1 MRRRSIILLIL
12 LASGAAHAASFN
24 DRLAEAN
31 SLLSSGR
38 YDEAVAILDELK
50 VDYPERPAIDYAL
63 GAAQYQRAEGLNAAG
78 KPGEALA
85 AYQDA
90 ENRFAGISTHADE
103 EVAVAAAF
111 ARANAMAQQAKMTA
125 ASPDKYKEGV
135 AALRK
140 AEQAYVELIKRAPGH
155 AAAQRNLDHIRLT
168 LKRML
173 QNPPQN
179 PEQPEQEE
187 QEQQQPPQPQP
198 RVFSVFRGATT
209 ELPNATAT
217 FDGNTVILQPGGAQ
231 P

>member
-1 MRRRSIILLIL
+1 MLLIL
-12 LASGAAHAASFN
+12 LASGAASAASFN
-24 DRLAEAN
+24 ERLSEAN

-38 YDEAVAILDELK
+38 YDEAVAMLDELK

-63 GAAQYQRAEGLNAAG
+63 GVAQYQRAEGLNAAG

-90 ENRFAGISTHADE
+90 ENRFAGISAHADE

-125 ASPDKYKEGV
+125 ASPDKFKEGV

-140 AEQAYVELIKRAPGH
+140 AEQAYVELIKRAPGLV
-155 AAAQRNLDHIRLT
+155 AAQRNLDHVRLT

-217 FDGNTVILQPGGAQ
+217 FDGNTAILQPGGVQ

>member
-1 MRRRSIILLIL
+1 MHRPSVILLIL
-12 LASGAAHAASFN
+12 VAGGAAHAASFN

-31 SLLSSGR
+31 SLLSNGR
-38 YDEAVAILDELK
+38 YDEAVAMLGDLK
-50 VDYPERPAIDYAL
+50 VDYPDRPSVDYAL

-90 ENRFAGISTHADE
+90 ETRFAGISAHADE

-111 ARANAMAQQAKMTA
+111 ARANAIAQQAKMTA

-140 AEQAYVELIKRAPGH
+140 AEQAYVELLKRAPGH
-155 AAAQRNLDHIRLT
+155 AAAQHNLDHIRLL

-187 QEQQQPPQPQP
+187 REQQPPQPQP
-198 RVFSVFRGATT
+198 RVFSVFRGAAT

-217 FDGNTVILQPGGAQ
+217 FEGNTVMLQPGGAQ